1 MSQRSNIY
9 VVMSAIFLAIIIAG
23 GIGVYTLFPRGVDTT
38 NVLTTDQVQQ
48 IQVNPNP
55 NTSGTQEEK
64 VNGIP
69 SNESLIMPYPYS
81 TNPRT
86 MSLSGTGKVTIKANQ
101 AIIVLGVYTEAKSA
115 NWAEQENALRMTDV
129 VSSLKALGIPDT
141 DIQTIGYSINPEY
154 DYTYKMTVGYQVTNT
169 LQITVNDLSKVGP
182 IIDSTSTAGANTISS
197 VTFTVSDEEF
207 AKSKL
212 QAYSLAVSDVQT
224 KAKTITDGF
233 GVSIAGIQS
242 INENYYYPVYRNV
255 YTAMD
260 MKGATSSEA
269 QTPIIAGNLDIS
281 VTLNVVY
288 LLD

>member
-9 VVMSAIFLAIIIAG
+9 VIMSAVFLAIIIAG

-38 NVLTTDQVQQ
+38 KVQTT
-48 IQVNPNP
+48 NLNLGSTPNL
-55 NTSGTQEEK
+55 TSGSDT
-64 VNGIP
+64 NLIATR
-69 SNESLIMPYPYS
+69 NESVLVAEN
-81 TNPRT
+81 TNPKT

-154 DYTYKMTVGYQVTNT
+154 DYTYKITVGYQVTNT

-212 QAYSLAVSDVQT
+212 QAYTLAVADVKS
-224 KAKTITDGF
+224 KAKTISEGF
-233 GVSIAGIQS
+233 DITISGIQS